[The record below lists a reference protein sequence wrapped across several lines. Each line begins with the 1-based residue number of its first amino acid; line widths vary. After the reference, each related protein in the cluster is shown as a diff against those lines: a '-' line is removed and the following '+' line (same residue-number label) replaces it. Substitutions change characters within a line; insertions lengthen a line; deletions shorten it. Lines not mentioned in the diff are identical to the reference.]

1 MKELVLLTGAAAR
14 ISQEVA
20 VLDQLILKKGLTLS
34 PDETCLAG
42 FSSGALN
49 IAAINACFRKENP
62 LSWDS
67 YYKDEILFNLNT
79 EQIFH
84 RKKPLPFSTEPLRE
98 KIEEFMGKAGFRNFH
113 DLPFHSYIL
122 VFSLRRLSVR
132 WASNQKHKNGAA
144 NLIDLLMA
152 TSAIPIIFPDQP
164 VLSSEGMNCNLPPGH
179 FLDGGSIGTFVGF
192 KAHLQ
197 KMARKRGPFER
208 LFIISPMRE
217 VTSEDFDEFNSLL
230 PSNDL
235 LKLNIKDFGIIKNF
249 LSMISMNG
257 FDTFIKQFYKWNHN
271 RRHSIAREIYVC
283 VPQLPGNFPILN
295 FNKQKI
301 QYESV
306 VQWASENPGSLAIPL
321 DRYMVHFNEK

>member
-20 VLDQLILKKGLTLS
+20 ILDQLVLKKGLSLS
-34 PDETCLAG
+34 PEETCLAG

-49 IAAINACFRKENP
+49 IAAINACFRAENP
-62 LSWDS
+62 LSWNR
-67 YYKDEILFNLNT
+67 YYKDEILFNLST

-84 RKKPLPFSTEPLRE
+84 RKKPLPFETGPLRG
-98 KIEEFMGKAGFRNFH
+98 KIEEFMEHAGFRSFH

-122 VFSLRRLSVR
+122 IFSIRRLSVR

-152 TSAIPIIFPDQP
+152 TSAIPILFPDQP
-164 VLSSEGMNCNLPPGH
+164 VLSTVGMNCNLPSGH

-192 KAHLQ
+192 KTHLQ
-197 KMARKRGPFER
+197 KMVRKRGPFQR

-257 FDTFIKQFYKWNHN
+257 FDTFIKQFYKWNN
-271 RRHSIAREIYVC
+271 VRRHPIAHEIYVC
-283 VPQLPGNFPILN
+283 VPQLSENFPILN
-295 FNKQKI
+295 FNKQKL

-306 VQWASENPGSLAIPL
+306 VRWANENPEALAIPL
-321 DRYMVHFNEK
+321 ENYMIHFNER